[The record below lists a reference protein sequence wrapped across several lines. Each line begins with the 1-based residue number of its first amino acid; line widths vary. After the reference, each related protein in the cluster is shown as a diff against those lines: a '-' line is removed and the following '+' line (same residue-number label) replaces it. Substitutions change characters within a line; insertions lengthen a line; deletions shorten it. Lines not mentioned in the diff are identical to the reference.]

1 MIVSG
6 DTTMHFGT
14 DPMELIQW
22 SSEVTKF
29 HHNFEEFGW
38 DLELQLKIL
47 LSPHHHQLFPVLI
60 SEVHS
65 KTSKFSQDR

>member
-22 SSEVTKF
+22 SSEVTK
-29 HHNFEEFGW
+29 NPTTT
-38 DLELQLKIL
+38 LKSLDGIWNCN
-47 LSPHHHQLFPVLI
+47 
-60 SEVHS
+60 
-65 KTSKFSQDR
+65 